1 MKVGIIGNNL
11 TCLVLA
17 KALVNQHIFVDIF
30 YKDKSIFDNLT
41 EWRKK
46 ISYVSQNSFLLDGT
60 IQKNIAFNYVEDEK
74 IDQNKINKA
83 LSTAELKTKV
93 DKLSDGLNAQVG
105 HGGIKLSG
113 GEKQRVAISRAL
125 YNSPEIIFM
134 DESTSALDV
143 VTEKKIIQSIQK
155 NYSNTTILII
165 AHRKS
170 TLELCDK
177 VFKLSKG
184 RLDEQF

>member
-1 MKVGIIGNNL
+1 MGCFHQIKE
-11 TCLVLA
+11 
-17 KALVNQHIFVDIF
+17 IFFIKIRVF
-30 YKDKSIFDNLT
+30 FDNLT

-93 DKLSDGLNAQVG
+93 DKLYDGLNAQVG

-125 YNSPEIIFM
+125 YNS
-134 DESTSALDV
+134 
-143 VTEKKIIQSIQK
+143 QK
-155 NYSNTTILII
+155 
-165 AHRKS
+165 
-170 TLELCDK
+170 
-177 VFKLSKG
+177 
-184 RLDEQF
+184 